1 MRDAHIKS
9 FHSSLSI
16 KRVYKTASSLKQKLC
31 EPRQTCVGPA
41 KGVSEKCDRNRCQ
54 GCEMM
59 SGNKI
64 SSMSGK
70 YYKTAKGRCTT
81 KIALYHMKCKIC
93 GEPYVGKTV
102 QMIASRM
109 CGHREKFYE
118 LVRQNGEL
126 NEDADKDEY
135 VPGMHLYKDHGLKIF
150 EDFNTSYEVIILEK
164 CTPSSLDV
172 KEHFWIQKLRT
183 FSPFGLNSVDPYG
196 PPLLH

>member
-1 MRDAHIKS
+1 MGLAH
-9 FHSSLSI
+9 
-16 KRVYKTASSLKQKLC
+16 
-31 EPRQTCVGPA
+31 
-41 KGVSEKCDRNRCQ
+41 GVSEKCDRNRCQ

-59 SGNKI
+59 SGNDKI
-64 SSMSGK
+64 SSISGK

-126 NEDADKDEY
+126 DEDADKDEY
-135 VPGMHLYKDHGLKIF
+135 VPGMHLYKDHGLRNF
-150 EDFNTSYEVIILEK
+150 EDFNNSYEVTILEK

-183 FSPFGLNSVDPYG
+183 LSPFGLNSVDPYG
-196 PPLLH
+196 LPLLH